1 MAWNKEFN
9 SKKPFYKQT
18 ERAQYKPKRGKLSL
32 LMTEEEK
39 SFDELRIN
47 VMAYT
52 YILRLSNGKYYVGS
66 TYNLQNRLR
75 EHSVGH
81 DFYTKAHLPVELV
94 YFEEYPTKEEAAKR
108 EYQLKGWSREKKEN
122 LISGKWTKI

>member
-1 MAWNKEFN
+1 MAWNKDY
-9 SKKPFYKQT
+9 KKTNGGKKESPKSYK
-18 ERAQYKPKRGKLSL
+18 ERRGKLSL
-32 LMTEEEK
+32 LMTEEYK

-75 EHSVGH
+75 EHSAGH

>member
-1 MAWNKEFN
+1 MVWNKN
-9 SKKPFYKQT
+9 YAPKKSFYKKAEKT
-18 ERAQYKPKRGKLSL
+18 QYKTKRGKLSP
-32 LMTEEEK
+32 LMTEEDK

-75 EHSVGH
+75 EHSAGH